1 MAKKPDFEWRVISA
15 ALRLSAEQG
24 WRQLSMADIAAAAKS
39 TPAKV
44 SEVFP
49 SKLAILKAFNRRIDD
64 LVLSDG
70 PLDGE
75 SVRDDLFELLMRRFE
90 ALKPHKDGLRAILR
104 GTVAIDPI
112 ASICGMNAL
121 LKSMARMLESAGVGT
136 SGIDGRVRT
145 KVLAG
150 VYLSVGRIWLSD
162 DSEDL
167 SRTMAGLDRALKR
180 LEQLAQSS
188 PFGSRHHHPPSE
200 EAA

>member
-49 SKLAILKAFNRRIDD
+49 SKLAILKAFNRRIDEQ
-64 LVLSDG
+64 VLSDG

-90 ALKPHKDGLRAILR
+90 ALKPHRDGLRAILR

-121 LKSMARMLESAGVGT
+121 LKSMARMLEGEGVKT
-136 SGIDGRVRT
+136 SGIEGRLRI
-145 KVLAG
+145 KVLTG
-150 VYLSVGRIWLSD
+150 IYLSVGRVWLSD
-162 DSEDL
+162 DSDDL
-167 SRTMAGLDRALKR
+167 SRTMATLDRALKR
-180 LEQLAQSS
+180 LEQAVQSN
-188 PFGSRHHHPPSE
+188 PFKKPRGQEPSK